1 MARGLLWALTNPGL
15 PPSGLEASTSM
26 SAGQGDKGFVPRMS
40 LKIVEGFERVKA
52 LKMLPKTLP
61 MNFANVRG
69 LICVIIH

>member
-1 MARGLLWALTNPGL
+1 
-15 PPSGLEASTSM
+15 M